1 MMGRKRKLPFG
12 YRMEQGRVVVHAEE
26 GKWVKK
32 LYEQYLQGASV
43 RELLA
48 SMQQTGV
55 TYGEGMPWN
64 LNRISRLLSDGR
76 YVGKGSYPTII
87 TQEVFE
93 TVTQKKEKKAPAVQ
107 VTQAYKV
114 LRQKCGKK
122 ITVHIQ
128 QEVLYLL
135 NTLAGCPDR
144 IKKPQ
149 VPISKNQRLLLLQ
162 SELEE
167 IMQELPVDEGR
178 ATMKLIEIAQV
189 MYENIDPREYE
200 TRRLRRIFGKEECNP
215 ELDAD
220 LIAATVEEILVD
232 GNDRVRLRLKN
243 DQILERG
250 K

>member
-1 MMGRKRKLPFG
+1 
-12 YRMEQGRVVVHAEE
+12 MEQGRVVVHTEE

-32 LYEQYLQGASV
+32 LYEQYAQGASM

-55 TYGEGMPWN
+55 PYGEGMAWN

-76 YVGKGSYPTII
+76 YVGKGSYPAII

-93 TVTQKKEKKAPAVQ
+93 TVTQMKEKKAPAVQ
-107 VTQAYKV
+107 MTQAYKV

-135 NTLAGCPDR
+135 NTLAGRPDR

-178 ATMKLIEIAQV
+178 ATQKLIEIAQV

>member
-1 MMGRKRKLPFG
+1 M
-12 YRMEQGRVVVHAEE
+12 
-26 GKWVKK
+26 
-32 LYEQYLQGASV
+32 
-43 RELLA
+43 
-48 SMQQTGV
+48 
-55 TYGEGMPWN
+55 
-64 LNRISRLLSDGR
+64 
-76 YVGKGSYPTII
+76 
-87 TQEVFE
+87 
-93 TVTQKKEKKAPAVQ
+93 
-107 VTQAYKV
+107 
-114 LRQKCGKK
+114 
-122 ITVHIQ
+122 
-128 QEVLYLL
+128 YLL

-178 ATMKLIEIAQV
+178 ATKKLMEIAQV

-200 TRRLRRIFGKEECNP
+200 TRRLRRIFGKKECSS

>member
-1 MMGRKRKLPFG
+1 MSEKKESRKKVMVFPAG
-12 YRMEQGRVVVHAEE
+12 EE
-26 GKWVKK
+26 
-32 LYEQYLQGASV
+32 
-43 RELLA
+43 
-48 SMQQTGV
+48 
-55 TYGEGMPWN
+55 
-64 LNRISRLLSDGR
+64 
-76 YVGKGSYPTII
+76 
-87 TQEVFE
+87 
-93 TVTQKKEKKAPAVQ
+93 KEKKAPAVQ
-107 VTQAYKV
+107 MTQAYKV

-135 NTLAGCPDR
+135 NTLAGRPDR
-144 IKKPQ
+144 IKKPV

-178 ATMKLIEIAQV
+178 ATRKLMEIAQV
-189 MYENIDPREYE
+189 LYENIDPREYE
-200 TRRLRRIFGKEECNP
+200 TRRLRRIFGKKEYSS

>member
-12 YRMEQGRVVVHAEE
+12 YRMEQGRVVVHTEE
-26 GKWVKK
+26 GTWVKK
-32 LYEQYLQGASV
+32 LYEQYAQGASM

-76 YVGKGSYPTII
+76 YAGKESYPTII

-107 VTQAYKV
+107 MTQAYKV

-135 NTLAGCPDR
+135 NTLAGRPDR
-144 IKKPQ
+144 IKKPV
-149 VPISKNQRLLLLQ
+149 VPMSKNQRLLLLQ

-178 ATMKLIEIAQV
+178 ATRKLMEIAQV
-189 MYENIDPREYE
+189 LYENIDPREYE

>member
-12 YRMEQGRVVVHAEE
+12 YRMEQGRVVVHTEE
-26 GKWVKK
+26 GASVKK
-32 LYEQYLQGASV
+32 LYEQYLQGASM

-48 SMQQTGV
+48 HMQKSGAA
-55 TYGEGMPWN
+55 YGEGMHWN

-76 YVGKGSYPTII
+76 YAGKGNYPTII
-87 TQEVFE
+87 TQDVFE
-93 TVTQKKEKKAPAVQ
+93 AVTQKKEKKAPAVQ

-178 ATMKLIEIAQV
+178 ATKKLMEIAQV

-200 TRRLRRIFGKEECNP
+200 THRLRRIFGKKECSS